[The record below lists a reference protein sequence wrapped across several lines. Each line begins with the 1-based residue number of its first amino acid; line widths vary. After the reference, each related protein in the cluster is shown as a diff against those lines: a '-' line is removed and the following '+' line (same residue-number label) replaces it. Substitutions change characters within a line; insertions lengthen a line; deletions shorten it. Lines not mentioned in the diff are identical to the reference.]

1 MVAISV
7 QTRLSAILGAFVLLV
22 AQGGCSHTS
31 AANQSSHPLSSVEF
45 FQKVSPAIFVVEA
58 VGENGSTLMLG
69 SSVAVA
75 RDFLVTNCHVV
86 QSSFLLRV
94 RRGNEKWTA
103 NLIQANPRH
112 DLCGLRL
119 QNLLTTEQ
127 FGQRIKAR
135 YPEYSNI
142 SNAELTSRVLQK
154 FPAFRDMVQGQEPAQ
169 VGPLV
174 QPVVLRLSAKLA
186 TGERVYAVGAPEGLE
201 LTFSE
206 GIISALR
213 GNDGVHMIQTSA
225 PISPGSSGGGLF
237 DARGDLVGI
246 TSFYLKEGQSLN
258 FAVPGD
264 WVAELLALPGSTSG
278 DKNSVTGDFGLESVA
293 WRQIGSHA
301 EEEKNYELAVG
312 AFSKSIGLQQAD
324 ADLASIA
331 LSRVYFQL
339 DKYAEAIATLR
350 EAIRLKPNCAEAWLR
365 LSLAYDHE
373 KKWPQAVSA
382 LKQAIDLDPKSVLAW
397 RVLYLYSAEAGQHD
411 RAIETLQKVL
421 EIEPQSD
428 RASTLSLLGQ
438 EYVAN
443 GNRKRAIEIYE
454 ELRKIDTKR
463 ADDLFRNYIRP

>member
-1 MVAISV
+1 
-7 QTRLSAILGAFVLLV
+7 
-22 AQGGCSHTS
+22 
-31 AANQSSHPLSSVEF
+31 
-45 FQKVSPAIFVVEA
+45 
-58 VGENGSTLMLG
+58 MLG

-86 QSSFLLRV
+86 QNSFLLRV

-103 NLIQANPRH
+103 NLIQANPGH
-112 DLCGLRL
+112 DLCGLRP

-135 YPEYSNI
+135 YPEYNDI
-142 SNAELTSRVLQK
+142 PNAALASRVLQK
-154 FPAFRDMVQGQEPAQ
+154 FPTFRDMVQGQVPAQ
-169 VGPLV
+169 VGPVL

-213 GNDGVHMIQTSA
+213 ENDGVHVIQTSA

-237 DARGDLVGI
+237 DAHGNLVGV

-264 WVAELLALPGSTSG
+264 WVAELLALPREPEDTKSSITN
-278 DKNSVTGDFGLESVA
+278 DLALESVA

-312 AFSKSIGLQQAD
+312 AFSKSVSLRQAD
-324 ADLASIA
+324 AHLVCVALADA
-331 LSRVYFQL
+331 YFNLS
-339 DKYAEAIATLR
+339 KHSEEIEALR
-350 EAIRLKPNCAEAWLR
+350 EAIRLKPDYAEAWLH
-365 LSLAYDHE
+365 LSMAYHRS
-373 KKWPQAVSA
+373 KKSLQAVSA
-382 LKQAIDLDPKSVLAW
+382 LKQAIDLDPKSVMAW
-397 RVLYLYSAEAGQHD
+397 RVLYAYSSEAGQRD
-411 RAIETLQKVL
+411 RAIEALQRAL
-421 EIEPQSD
+421 EIEPQSN
-428 RASTLSLLGQ
+428 RASTLYLLGE

-443 GNRKRAIEIYE
+443 GDRTKAIEIYE
-454 ELRKIDTKR
+454 ELKKIDTKQ
-463 ADDLFRNYIRP
+463 ADALFRNYIRP